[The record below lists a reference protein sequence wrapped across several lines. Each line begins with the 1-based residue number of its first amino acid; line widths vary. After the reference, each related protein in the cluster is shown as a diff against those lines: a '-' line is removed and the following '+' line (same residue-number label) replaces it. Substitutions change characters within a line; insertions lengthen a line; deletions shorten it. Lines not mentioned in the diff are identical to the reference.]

1 MNKVLIVSRT
11 KMQNDMVCVSGIDLE
26 NGTPIRL
33 FNHNGY
39 HESKDECPYNIK
51 DIWNID
57 YCKINIRPLPHSE
70 DVRVLQRN
78 FIETLPASSMCDA
91 IRDSGA
97 TIYTGNIGNV
107 FEGKIIKD
115 EKGKLYIN
123 NDNVPQNS
131 TCSWISDH
139 VMSRNDYNGKVRYRY
154 KDFTNQWGY
163 SIPFVGFENPLGNIP
178 AGTLLRLSLAH
189 WWKPENSEDEERCYL
204 QLSGWYM

>member
-78 FIETLPASSMCDA
+78 FVETLPASSMCDA

-115 EKGKLYIN
+115 EKGKL
-123 NDNVPQNS
+123 
-131 TCSWISDH
+131 
-139 VMSRNDYNGKVRYRY
+139 
-154 KDFTNQWGY
+154 
-163 SIPFVGFENPLGNIP
+163 
-178 AGTLLRLSLAH
+178 
-189 WWKPENSEDEERCYL
+189 
-204 QLSGWYM
+204 